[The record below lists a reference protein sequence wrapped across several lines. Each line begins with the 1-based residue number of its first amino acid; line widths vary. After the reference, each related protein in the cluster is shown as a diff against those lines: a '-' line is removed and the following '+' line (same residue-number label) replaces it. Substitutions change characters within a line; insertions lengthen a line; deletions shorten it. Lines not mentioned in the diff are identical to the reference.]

1 MSTSLHTAA
10 IVGGVIGILALGVL
24 VAMMGLFLRRR
35 KAKQVEHISQYLSA
49 PAYERNHQNGMLRI
63 MFNIIIQYLSV
74 PKFQM
79 QMTKSYQGSTSIF
92 NVKPISNRARLFQL
106 CSFRIYEPII
116 RQWWNVG
123 CQTRQCRQQS
133 LVYQPR
139 RIHVQ
144 TLIILGLKSLLI
156 QNHPLM
162 TPFPSPSNISG
173 FFRRY
178 VTLAPEL
185 YTMPFFCIIHLRSF
199 LLLLHLSSMATNLP
213 LMTYFPDGS
222 QNLQAPVLNHL
233 KQVSHPGS
241 SP

>member
-116 RQWWNVG
+116 RQW
-123 CQTRQCRQQS
+123 
-133 LVYQPR
+133 
-139 RIHVQ
+139 
-144 TLIILGLKSLLI
+144 
-156 QNHPLM
+156 
-162 TPFPSPSNISG
+162 
-173 FFRRY
+173 
-178 VTLAPEL
+178 
-185 YTMPFFCIIHLRSF
+185 
-199 LLLLHLSSMATNLP
+199 
-213 LMTYFPDGS
+213 
-222 QNLQAPVLNHL
+222 
-233 KQVSHPGS
+233 
-241 SP
+241 